1 MTAGRIPAIALL
13 VLIVASGAAG
23 LFSIGRASAGMDF
36 YQMKIGA
43 RMARETRDFYAAET
57 RVRMGEHYLREALA
71 SKLPREIAVARFRR
85 NLEVLSTPL
94 LYTLYTPM
102 RGSYERDLLIFQITV
117 FVALLTWVTIFAR
130 LSGHGLLA
138 ALLILAVLV
147 VAFEPTRSDARV
159 VNMNHIILLL
169 LAVAAWLTAKRR
181 FGLAGAVLVVAI
193 LTKPYVI
200 VTLPLT
206 WMFWVAARR
215 WRDLAQHAAGAAIAG
230 SAALV
235 ISSLY
240 FRSATIWIEWLAA
253 FRAMPEEMV
262 ALDRGNI
269 ALALLVRLLTGV
281 DLSIAILG
289 FAFLTASA
297 VAFRVR
303 PDHRTDVPLIGMA
316 CVLFQLGSP
325 LVWVHHLL
333 LSVPL
338 IIYLLRP
345 GQGERAKQRQLA
357 GAVALALVAVE
368 PLAVVVPD
376 MIQVAAFVNVG
387 LLLAFVVG
395 LRDFA
400 DLRESDAV
408 PASLSV
414 T

>member
-1 MTAGRIPAIALL
+1 MTGSRIPATALL
-13 VLIVASGAAG
+13 VLIVASGTAG

-57 RVRMGEHYLREALA
+57 RVRMGETYLREALA
-71 SKLPREIAVARFRR
+71 SGSPREIAVARFRR

-102 RGSYERDLLIFQITV
+102 RGSYERDLLVFQVTV
-117 FVALLTWVTIFAR
+117 LVALFAWVTMLTR

-138 ALLILAVLV
+138 SLLILAVLL

-169 LAVAAWLTAKRR
+169 LAVAAWLTANKR
-181 FGLAGAVLVVAI
+181 FALAGAVLVLAI

-206 WMFWVAARR
+206 WMFWIAARR
-215 WRDLAQHAAGAAIAG
+215 WRDLAQHAGGAMIAG
-230 SAALV
+230 SAALAV
-235 ISSLY
+235 SSLY

-262 ALDRGNI
+262 PLDRGNI
-269 ALALLVRLLTGV
+269 AFALLVRELTGV

-289 FAFLTASA
+289 LTFLGASA

-303 PDHRTDVPLIGMA
+303 PDDRTDVPLIGMA

-357 GAVALALVAVE
+357 GAVALALIAVE
-368 PLAVVVPD
+368 PWAVLVPD
-376 MIQVAAFVNVG
+376 MIQIAAFVNVG
-387 LLLAFVVG
+387 LLLAFVAA

-400 DLRESDAV
+400 SPRESAAV
-408 PASLSV
+408 TASLSV